1 MFLNEDFIKIY
12 EELSE
17 LNEAKADTQRLIDF
31 AGEDLA
37 NRFLAIKN
45 RLKAPE
51 NDLYY
56 WIKNTTPDEFEAY
69 LTNVEQTQSKTQIK
83 KVADQGA
90 ELVCSSEH
98 WNVYHVTTFA
108 AAQKYGRDSKW
119 CITGINNW
127 GDKYWKEYTEA
138 GMDFYFLITKGE
150 YDPRG
155 KDSKIA
161 IAINKKQGYC
171 EVFNQQDT
179 QIPLSKV
186 PYIEEVSLPT
196 MNLTDLFNK
205 VLCFECGNIIEETDV
220 YYGPHE
226 ECYCENCFNENF
238 YRCKTC
244 DKIQYAD
251 ICSFEDEHNDKFCLD
266 CSHEQQ
272 KAKVNQIVATAD
284 NLENFLYEVSTK
296 APFRSFTGITK
307 SKHEL
312 YKRILTAIMN
322 IPREGRATTQVEVL
336 SSVTGEVIYDTVGV
350 KSGSSSITEEVWAA
364 VEEYLS

>member
-1 MFLNEDFIKIY
+1 MFLNEAFLKIY

-37 NRFLAIKN
+37 NRFLAVKN
-45 RLKAPE
+45 KLKAPE

-69 LTNVEQTQSKTQIK
+69 LTKVEQTQSKTQIK

-98 WNVYHVTTFA
+98 WNVYHITTFA

-127 GDKYWKEYTEA
+127 GDKYWKEYKGA

-161 IAINKKQGYC
+161 IAVNTERGLC

-179 QIPLSKV
+179 QIPLSKI
-186 PYIEEVSLPT
+186 PYIEEVTLPT
-196 MNLTDLFNK
+196 TNLTDLFNK
-205 VLCFECGNIIEETDV
+205 VQCFECRDIIEEPDI

-226 ECYCENCFNENF
+226 ECYCKDCFDYNF
-238 YRCKTC
+238 YKCKNC
-244 DKIQYAD
+244 GSIEYSYIA
-251 ICSFEDEHNDKFCLD
+251 SFEDEHGDKFCSD
-266 CSHEQQ
+266 CFDINARSKKHQQ
-272 KAKVNQIVATAD
+272 ISATIES
-284 NLENFLYEVSTK
+284 LEAFAYELYSK
-296 APFRSFTGITK
+296 APYRRFTGVTIDK
-307 SKHEL
+307 EDL
-312 YKRILTAIMN
+312 YNRILAACN
-322 IPREGRATTQVEVL
+322 NVPDKNTTVEIISL
-336 SSVTGEVIYDTVGV
+336 ITGEVVYEAAEV
-350 KSGSSSITEEVWAA
+350 SSNTHKEVQAA